1 MAVRVA
7 GLAVLGVPLEVSRL
21 LLPAEVH
28 PEWKARLAAVE
39 RWSREVW
46 IAKHSGGFDGRCP
59 APKGARMGLGYCRW
73 HVRGRAAGAG
83 VPCFGGRD

>member
-1 MAVRVA
+1 MYAAEHTPWAQGELVRLANMAVRVA

-46 IAKHSGGFDGRCP
+46 IAGRFP
-59 APKGARMGLGYCRW
+59 G
-73 HVRGRAAGAG
+73 
-83 VPCFGGRD
+83 